1 METISEDNIQS
12 SIRFINNFD
21 SKNAQDTYLQA
32 LIEKQEIH
40 RKRPRSE
47 VPKNRQFTFK
57 YHIKIEGAKLK
68 VCKKAFSSIH
78 GISEKQVRR
87 LCILLKINEQPID
100 HRGKSQ
106 GSRSNAISG
115 DTLSKIREHIESFP
129 VKCVHYYNKDASAY
143 YLDEK
148 LNVKTMHAFYK
159 QKYPDHQVKYK
170 FYLKYM
176 QENFSLSFGRKQIDV
191 CALCGELN

>member
-1 METISEDNIQS
+1 MENRDLADTAYKSRKRVSGVINIENYKHNKIKKAKIAGKAHKNHKGRDVVPRQTGAYCRCKLKCMKTISEDNIQS
-12 SIRFINNFD
+12 SICFINNFD
-21 SKNAQDTYLQA
+21 SKNVQDTYLQA

-40 RKRPRSE
+40 RKRPKSE

-57 YHIKIEGAKLK
+57 YHIKIEGGKLE

-87 LCILLKINEQPID
+87 LCILLKTNEQPID

-115 DTLSKIREHIESFP
+115 DTLSKIWEHTE
-129 VKCVHYYNKDASAY
+129 
-143 YLDEK
+143 
-148 LNVKTMHAFYK
+148 
-159 QKYPDHQVKYK
+159 
-170 FYLKYM
+170 
-176 QENFSLSFGRKQIDV
+176 
-191 CALCGELN
+191 